1 MGLIEARS
9 WAALLGVKARGGR
22 QVDTIDLANEV
33 GKGLSVGAVDRLCN
47 LVAPDDTGFRYRIVA
62 KATLARRRRGM
73 GRLSRDESDRL
84 ARLARL
90 WAYAVAVWKS
100 EDAARR
106 FLGRPH
112 PLLRNRIP
120 REAVIESDPGAR
132 AVENI
137 LGGLKYG
144 TAV

>member
-1 MGLIEARS
+1 MSLVETRS
-9 WAALLGVKARGGR
+9 WAALLGVKPRAGKTL
-22 QVDTIDLANEV
+22 DAIDVANEV
-33 GKGLSVGAVDRLCN
+33 GKGLSVEVVDRLCK
-47 LVAPDDTGFRYRIVA
+47 LVAPDDSAFRYRVVA
-62 KATLARRRRGM
+62 KATLARRRRGA
-73 GRLSRDESDRL
+73 GRLSREESDRL

-90 WAYAVAVWKS
+90 WACAIEVWKS
-100 EDAARR
+100 EDAARH
-106 FLGRPH
+106 FLRRPH

-120 REAVIESDPGAR
+120 RELGAESDAGAR